1 MFIPTDL
8 HLADGSS
15 LRVSR
20 WSAKVQPS
28 GTDAGNAGAVP
39 LVLVSSDD
47 RPPSWDALAEYAGL
61 RWRIFA
67 CHNPTANQLLQAIWS
82 IGEPAVVCANGDE
95 AAANALHAQSA
106 SPGAIPLA
114 VLIDFGMSDD
124 ESPVNPGPGNV
135 AIIRGRQ
142 SQVASHTD
150 AVRARAAIG
159 ERCVLIE
166 LENCG
171 DNAAES
177 NPAEFESAISWLM
190 FGE

>member
-8 HLADGSS
+8 QLADGSS

-20 WSAKVQPS
+20 WSADGDS
-28 GTDAGNAGAVP
+28 ARTDAGDAGAVP
-39 LVLVSSDD
+39 LVLVTSGGA
-47 RPPSWDALAEYAGL
+47 PASWDALAEYAGQ
-61 RWRIFA
+61 RWRVVA

-95 AAANALHAQSA
+95 AAANALQAQSA
-106 SPGAIPLA
+106 APGAIPLA
-114 VLIDFGMSDD
+114 VLIDFGLTID
-124 ESPVNPGPGNV
+124 ESPVNAGPGSV
-135 AIIRGRQ
+135 AIVRGRQ
-142 SQVASHTD
+142 SQVANHAD

-177 NPAEFESAISWLM
+177 SPAEFESAITWLM

>member
-8 HLADGSS
+8 QLADGSWLS
-15 LRVSR
+15 VSR
-20 WSAKVQPS
+20 WSAQVQSS
-28 GTDAGNAGAVP
+28 GIDSGDEGAVP

-47 RPPSWDALAEYAGL
+47 RPTSWDALAECAGQ
-61 RWRIFA
+61 RWRVFV

-82 IGEPAVVCANGDE
+82 IGEPAVVCANGNE
-95 AAANALHAQSA
+95 ATVNALHAQSA
-106 SPGAIPLA
+106 GPGAIPLA
-114 VLIDFGMSDD
+114 VLIDYGMTGD
-124 ESPVNPGPGNV
+124 ESPVDAGPGNV

-142 SQVASHTD
+142 SQVASHAD

-177 NPAEFESAISWLM
+177 SPAEFESAISWLM

>member
-106 SPGAIPLA
+106 GPGAIPLA
-114 VLIDFGMSDD
+114 VLIDFGMTGD
-124 ESPVNPGPGNV
+124 ESPVNAGPGSI
-135 AIIRGRQ
+135 AIVRGRQ
-142 SQVASHTD
+142 SQVTNHAD

-177 NPAEFESAISWLM
+177 SPAEFESAISWLM